1 MPFSVWMSGRLLSAT
16 MTVSRVDFPKF
27 EWNLRAAIGRP
38 LFDFSREPSYY
49 ACHCEPVVLRAANQN
64 LNDCQW
70 QSYLNVTQTGVALSK
85 DSLRSQSV
93 LQAFPSGVVLRTANL
108 NQSIASGNCTMM
120 CRCHGVAVTD
130 EGLASPF
137 GRGAGGGE
145 GDFYPLSRLR
155 RQLPQR
161 GSQGGRGKRIA
172 TSADGLL
179 AMTSFFSVCPRK
191 TLLDFSCYFSGFRL

>member
-1 MPFSVWMSGRLLSAT
+1 M
-16 MTVSRVDFPKF
+16 
-27 EWNLRAAIGRP
+27 AAR
-38 LFDFSREPSYY
+38 FFAFSREPSYY

-85 DSLRSQSV
+85 DSLRSQSI
-93 LQAFPSGVVLRTANL
+93 LQAFPSGVVLRAANS

-145 GDFYPLSRLR
+145 GDFYPLSRLC

-191 TLLDFSCYFSGFRL
+191 TPLDFSCYFSGFRL